1 VPERG
6 TLGTWLSLVK
16 WGLPFVAAVVLV
28 LLIWG
33 IGRSWAT
40 NSVHRAEVE
49 AREVHL
55 YQQLSNRDGVLESQR
70 RIYIERIRKLEA
82 QIRQKEQEI
91 SALRTR
97 SSALSPPTA
106 P

>member
-1 VPERG
+1 MNSR
-6 TLGTWLSLVK
+6 TKLTR

-28 LLIWG
+28 LLMWG
-33 IGRSWAT
+33 IGRSSAT
-40 NSVHRAEVE
+40 ARVLRAEVE

-55 YQQLSNRDGVLESQR
+55 FRQLSNRDGVLESQR

-91 SALRTR
+91 AALRTR
-97 SSALSPPTA
+97 STAVYATTA